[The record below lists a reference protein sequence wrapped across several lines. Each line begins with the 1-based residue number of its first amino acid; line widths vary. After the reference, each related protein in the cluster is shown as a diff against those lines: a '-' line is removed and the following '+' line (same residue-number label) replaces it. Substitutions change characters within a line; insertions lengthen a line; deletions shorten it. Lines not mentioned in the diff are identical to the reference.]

1 MIADIIEHL
10 LLLLVST
17 CKICSENWDEHPMSL
32 IEKKDFVKP
41 AAKWVSAYIYIY
53 TYTVYIPF
61 DISHVYIYIYVY
73 VYV

>member
-1 MIADIIEHL
+1 MIAEIIEHL

-41 AAKWVSAYIYIY
+41 AAK
-53 TYTVYIPF
+53 
-61 DISHVYIYIYVY
+61 
-73 VYV
+73 